1 MEGDNTSTNLQT
13 STTMQ
18 NPMSGLKTFGRP
30 IPMEPTLRV
39 SLGTTLGLADAGLK
53 KSQLTNQIHLL

>member
-1 MEGDNTSTNLQT
+1 MDGDNTSTNLQT

-18 NPMSGLKTFGRP
+18 NPMSGLKTFGQP

-39 SLGTTLGLADAGLK
+39 SLGTTLGLADAG
-53 KSQLTNQIHLL
+53 